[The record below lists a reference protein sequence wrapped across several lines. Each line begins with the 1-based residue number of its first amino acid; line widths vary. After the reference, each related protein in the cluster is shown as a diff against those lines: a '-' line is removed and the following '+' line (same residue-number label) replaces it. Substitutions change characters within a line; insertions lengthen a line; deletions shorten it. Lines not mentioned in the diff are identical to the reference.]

1 MPNFTRLDDC
11 GRLEPIASTPLLG
24 CVELLIWCKFP
35 GCSRGY
41 GFKVQLCCFSGLKLC
56 CFSGL
61 EQHRRAHCLPKHE
74 LIIGAFLLTNGFMS
88 AAAGYKAPCSFLKPE
103 AGGFKTIIALFMT
116 LLYWQPIYHV
126 GISSRLIWFT
136 KCYFAMA
143 PLIIW
148 VNLLKILLCQ
158 SQTQWNSECI
168 YLRPVLVWIHID
180 LPHYLNVFLFWPTTD
195 NCVSVF

>member
-1 MPNFTRLDDC
+1 MPNFARLDDC
-11 GRLEPIASTPLLG
+11 GRLEPIASTPILD
-24 CVELLIWCKFP
+24 CVELLIWCKFT
-35 GCSRGY
+35 GCSWGY
-41 GFKVQLCCFSGLKLC
+41 GFKIQLC

-61 EQHRRAHCLPKHE
+61 EQHRRAHCLSKHE
-74 LIIGAFLLTNGFMS
+74 LIIGAFLLTNGLMS

-103 AGGFKTIIALFMT
+103 AGGFKTTIALFMT
-116 LLYWQPIYHV
+116 LLYWQPISHV
-126 GISSRLIWFT
+126 GISLRLIWFT
-136 KCYFAMA
+136 KCCFAMA

-168 YLRPVLVWIHID
+168 YLRAVLVWIHIN
-180 LPHYLNVFLFWPTTD
+180 LPHCLNVFVFWPTTD